1 MSSRFLC
8 ECGARV
14 EKNLFSGH
22 GVAFLVP
29 EEAVDKDFSQISGE
43 ALVREIVM
51 KSRHVV
57 TCRGCSRLYVIDEN
71 GEGAIQCFRPEVDD
85 PTES

>member
-22 GVAFLVP
+22 GIALLVP
-29 EEAVDKDFSQISGE
+29 EEVVDKDLSQISGE
-43 ALVREIVM
+43 ALARELVM
-51 KSRHVV
+51 KSSIVV
-57 TCRGCSRLYVIDEN
+57 TCRGCSRLFVIEKD
-71 GEGAIQCFRPEVDD
+71 GRAIQSFRPEADV
-85 PTES
+85 PAGS